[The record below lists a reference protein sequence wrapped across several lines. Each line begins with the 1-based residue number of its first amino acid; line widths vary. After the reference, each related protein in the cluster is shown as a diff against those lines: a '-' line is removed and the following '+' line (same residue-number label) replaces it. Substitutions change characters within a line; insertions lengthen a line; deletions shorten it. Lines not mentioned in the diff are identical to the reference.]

1 MYICI
6 FLYLMILV
14 IGSGLDNL
22 FLFCKLLFEENS
34 IVEDS
39 IVEELIIL

>member
-1 MYICI
+1 
-6 FLYLMILV
+6 MILV

-34 IVEDS
+34 IVE
-39 IVEELIIL
+39 ELIISLVIVVL